1 MGPASRL
8 GELDCPSAA
17 PSPTSPKVSEFIQ
30 LVISG
35 VAIGMI
41 YALIA
46 FGYNIT
52 FSTSRTLNFS
62 QGDFL
67 MLGAF
72 TALSVM
78 TAISGRKIPSIPV
91 WLLAVIASAALGAV
105 LAVIL
110 LEVAIRPALKTG
122 SDVSWILATLALG
135 IIAKNAAERI
145 WGTDEY
151 PMPSPFGRGYWH
163 VGGVSI
169 DPKEMLVIVAA
180 AGLMIAFEVFRRK
193 SLFGKAVTAVA
204 SDKDAALMMGINVPI
219 VIMFSFIVSC
229 AIAAMGGVLIG
240 PIQIVSSTMG
250 ALPGTKA
257 YAVSVIGGLNSGLG
271 VIAGGLILGL
281 SEQLTARYVST
292 GYKDT
297 PGFILLILIL
307 LFMPNGLFGKA
318 TIKKV

>member
-1 MGPASRL
+1 V
-8 GELDCPSAA
+8 SA
-17 PSPTSPKVSEFIQ
+17 FIQ
-30 LVISG
+30 LLFSG

-72 TALSVM
+72 TALTIM
-78 TAISGRKIPSIPV
+78 TNLAGRGKQPPV
-91 WLLAVIASAALGAV
+91 PIWLLGLIAAAALGGV

-110 LEVAIRPALKTG
+110 LQVAIKPALKTG

-151 PMPSPFGRGYWH
+151 PMPSPFGQGYWH

-169 DPKEMLVIVAA
+169 DPKEVLVIVAA
-180 AGLMIAFEVFRRK
+180 ALVMIAFEVFRRK

-204 SDKDAALMMGINVPI
+204 SDKDAALLMGINVPV

-250 ALPGTKA
+250 ALLGTKA

-281 SEQLTARYVST
+281 SEQLTARYIST

-297 PGFILLILIL
+297 PGFVLLILIL